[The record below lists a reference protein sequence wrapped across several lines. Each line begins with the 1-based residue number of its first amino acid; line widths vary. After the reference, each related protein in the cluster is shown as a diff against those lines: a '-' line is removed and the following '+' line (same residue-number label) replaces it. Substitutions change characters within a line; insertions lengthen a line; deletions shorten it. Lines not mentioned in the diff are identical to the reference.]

1 MKVLTV
7 VGARPQF
14 IKARPVSAA
23 LAAAGAAEFLL
34 HTGQHYDAAMSDNF
48 FAELGLRAPDA
59 NLGVGSGP
67 HGAQTARML
76 AGIEEHLLAVRP
88 DWLLIYGDTNSTV
101 AGALAAAK
109 LHIPVAHVEAGLRS
123 RNRRMPEEI
132 NRVVAD
138 HVSNRLYCPSAEA
151 AANLAAEGITSGVHI
166 VGDVMHD
173 ALRHFLPL
181 ASTRSPILSLLG
193 LEPGSYHV
201 ATLHRAELT
210 DDPELLQSV
219 LRTLGSLAKPVIL
232 PLHPRTRARLNAL
245 SWSNPPDSRLRLVE
259 PLGYLDMLRLVSAS
273 DRVLTDSG
281 GLQKEAYWLG
291 RPCITLRAETE
302 WVETVAVG
310 WNRLAGSNEETIRN
324 ALSEPIPAFR
334 PPLYGDGDAAIRIA
348 ADLAGAAPATPAR
361 LPSAE
366 SPSRG

>member
-23 LAAAGAAEFLL
+23 LTTAGITEFLL
-34 HTGQHYDAAMSDNF
+34 HTGQHYDPAMSDNF

-123 RNRRMPEEI
+123 HNRRMPEEV

-138 HVSNRLYCPSAEA
+138 HLSTRLYCPSAEA
-151 AANLAAEGITSGVHI
+151 AANLAAEGIARGVHI

-181 ASTRSPILSLLG
+181 ATARSTILADLG
-193 LEPGSYHV
+193 LDTGAYHV

-210 DDPELLQSV
+210 DDPDLLQSV
-219 LRTLGSLAKPVIL
+219 LHTLGSLSKPVVL
-232 PLHPRTRARLNAL
+232 PLHPRTRARLDAL
-245 SWSNPPDSRLRLVE
+245 RWSNPAENRLRLVE
-259 PLGYLDMLRLVSAS
+259 PLGYLDMLRLVSAC

-302 WVETVAVG
+302 WVETVAAG
-310 WNRLAGSNEETIRN
+310 WNHLVGTRADALLA
-324 ALSEPIPAFR
+324 ALATPVPALH
-334 PPLYGDGDAAIRIA
+334 PLLYGDGDASARIVT
-348 ADLAGAAPATPAR
+348 DLLAP
-361 LPSAE
+361 
-366 SPSRG
+366 

>member
-23 LAAAGAAEFLL
+23 LAAAGATEFLL

-48 FAELGLRAPDA
+48 FTELGLRAPDA

-76 AGIEEHLLAVRP
+76 AGIEEHLIAVRP

-132 NRVVAD
+132 NRIVAD
-138 HVSNRLYCPSAEA
+138 HVSSRLYCPSSEA
-151 AANLAAEGITSGVHI
+151 AANLAAEGITAGIHI

-181 ASTRSPILSLLG
+181 ATAHSSILAVLG

-210 DDPELLQSV
+210 DDPDLLQSV
-219 LRTLGSLAKPVIL
+219 LRTLGSLDKPVIL
-232 PLHPRTRARLNAL
+232 PLHPRTRARLDAL
-245 SWSNPPDSRLRLVE
+245 RWSNPNDSRLRLVE
-259 PLGYLDMLRLVSAS
+259 PLGYLDMLRLVSDS
-273 DRVLTDSG
+273 DRILTDSG

-291 RPCITLRAETE
+291 RPCVTLRAETE
-302 WVETVAVG
+302 WVETVAAG
-310 WNRLAGSNEETIRN
+310 WNQLVGAPFDALRAALAK
-324 ALSEPIPAFR
+324 PIPALHL
-334 PPLYGDGDAAIRIA
+334 PLYGTGDASARIV
-348 ADLAGAAPATPAR
+348 ADLLSAARRAHA
-361 LPSAE
+361 
-366 SPSRG
+366 